1 MKPKVVCLFTGTR
14 ADYPRIKTLV
24 SLLEKSKKFELKIIV
39 TGSHLLKKFGFS
51 YKEIIKDGY
60 KIHRKIKMFSEPLDD
75 TLLGNTIAFSK
86 CTKGIAKTL
95 NQIKPDLA
103 IVTVDRV
110 ETLAIASACALMNVP
125 IAHVQGGEV
134 TGTIDESIRHAVTKL
149 SHYHFV
155 STELSKKR
163 IIQMG
168 ENKKNVY
175 NVGCPYTDI
184 LENIKKNKKK
194 SKEFLKI
201 SNKKDKYIIFIMHSV
216 TTNISEIKT
225 NLKNIINVINKLSEE
240 YYIFSFLPNTD
251 PGCNFIINNLKKN
264 KKIKIVNNLHSN
276 LFLELMKYSEFMIG
290 NSSSGIREAP
300 TFKVPYIC
308 IGSRQNGRE
317 RSINV
322 IDVNY
327 DYDEIMSKVNFIK
340 NNKKFKQKLKR
351 CTNVYGKGNVAKK
364 MYKFLVDIK
373 LSSKVLDKKF
383 EIIK

>member
-134 TGTIDESIRHAVTKL
+134 TGTIDESSAKILGL
-149 SHYHFV
+149 S
-155 STELSKKR
+155 R
-163 IIQMG
+163 
-168 ENKKNVY
+168 
-175 NVGCPYTDI
+175 
-184 LENIKKNKKK
+184 
-194 SKEFLKI
+194 
-201 SNKKDKYIIFIMHSV
+201 
-216 TTNISEIKT
+216 
-225 NLKNIINVINKLSEE
+225 EE
-240 YYIFSFLPNTD
+240 
-251 PGCNFIINNLKKN
+251 
-264 KKIKIVNNLHSN
+264 
-276 LFLELMKYSEFMIG
+276 E
-290 NSSSGIREAP
+290 
-300 TFKVPYIC
+300 
-308 IGSRQNGRE
+308 
-317 RSINV
+317 
-322 IDVNY
+322 
-327 DYDEIMSKVNFIK
+327 
-340 NNKKFKQKLKR
+340 
-351 CTNVYGKGNVAKK
+351 
-364 MYKFLVDIK
+364 
-373 LSSKVLDKKF
+373 
-383 EIIK
+383 

>member
-95 NQIKPDLA
+95 NEIKPDLA

-168 ENKKNVY
+168 EKKKNVY

-201 SNKKDKYIIFIMHSV
+201 TNKKDKYIIFIMHSV

-264 KKIKIVNNLHSN
+264 KKIKIINNLHSN
-276 LFLELMKYSEFMIG
+276 LFLELMKYSDFMIG